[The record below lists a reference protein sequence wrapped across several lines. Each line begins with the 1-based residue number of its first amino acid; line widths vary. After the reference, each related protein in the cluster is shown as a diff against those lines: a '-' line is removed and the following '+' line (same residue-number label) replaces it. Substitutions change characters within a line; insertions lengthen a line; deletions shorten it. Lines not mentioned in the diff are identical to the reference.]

1 MKRPRH
7 ATTDLLESYMV
18 PCPTNS
24 EWSAYH
30 DGELDERRRRELAE
44 HLAWCAAC
52 VAQLNELQ
60 MLSGMFA
67 AATVPVLSPIGVHR
81 LHNSVEGVMDQGLL
95 RLARAMSAIAACVLL
110 VGSFWLTRMRDEPSN
125 SVTATAVAA
134 PWVPI
139 ATNQDEASVQ
149 SVASPVGQWYLAD
162 ASQAQRVDDGQ

>member
-1 MKRPRH
+1 
-7 ATTDLLESYMV
+7 MV

-30 DGELDERRRRELAE
+30 DGELSEARRRELEA

-52 VAQLNELQ
+52 MAQLDELQ

-67 AATVPVLSPIGVHR
+67 TAPVSVLSGVGMRR
-81 LHNSVEGVMDQGLL
+81 LHDGVDGAMDQGIL
-95 RLARAMSAIAACVLL
+95 RLARALSAIAACVLL
-110 VGSFWLTRMRDEPSN
+110 VGSFWLTRMRDESSSN
-125 SVTATAVAA
+125 PVTATAVAA

-139 ATNQDEASVQ
+139 AMNQDEANVQ

-162 ASQAQRVDDGQ
+162 ASQAQRADDGQ